1 MAREKRWDVDVEGYD
16 LSDLS
21 MSHSC
26 VRVRTHCCSSVRR
39 YRETVSQ
46 LTPAMKEWGEEI
58 AASSECQKGC
68 PKEQIDEDA

>member
-1 MAREKRWDVDVEGYD
+1 MAREKRLDVDVEGYNI
-16 LSDLS
+16 SDLS

-26 VRVRTHCCSSVRR
+26 VRARTHRCYLVRR

-46 LTPAMKEWGEEI
+46 HTPAMKDWGEEI